1 MISVLAKLFIPDY
14 KSFSS
19 PKVRKAYGT
28 LCSASGIVLNILLF
42 IIKFM
47 AGALSGAISVMADAF
62 NNLSDAGSSLVTLLG
77 FRLGGKKPDTDHPF
91 GHGRI
96 EYISGLVVSFLIL
109 LMGFELFKSSLIKII
124 NPAPVVSSPFA
135 LTILIISIIIK
146 IYMAI
151 YNKLIGK
158 RIHSPA
164 MLATSADS
172 LSDCIATLATLISL
186 LLVRFFNINI
196 DGYAGILV
204 ALFIF
209 YAGYSA
215 MKEVLGPILGQA
227 PDPRLVQE
235 IIEIIMESPV
245 SKGIHDLMVHDY
257 GPGRLFISVHVE
269 VDGKED
275 IYFLHNAIDIIE
287 KNLESALDCAA
298 VIHMDP
304 LKADDEETKQLRQ
317 QVMEVTRQ
325 KVDNRIEIH
334 DFRVVPGKSHTNIIF
349 DAFVPLDSDKSSK
362 ELTEEITDAVLG
374 INPEFHCIIKINKR

>member
-1 MISVLAKLFIPDY
+1 MISVLARLFIPDY

-28 LCSASGIVLNILLF
+28 LCSSLGIALNILLF
-42 IIKFM
+42 FIKFI
-47 AGALSGAISVMADAF
+47 AGTLSGAISVTADAF

-77 FRLGGKKPDTDHPF
+77 FRLAGKKPDTDHPF

-96 EYISGLVVSFLIL
+96 EYISGLIVSFLIL
-109 LMGFELFKSSLIKII
+109 LMGFELFKSSFIKII
-124 NPAPVVSSPFA
+124 NPTPVVSSPFA
-135 LTILIISIIIK
+135 LAILIISIIIK

-151 YNKLIGK
+151 YNKHFGK
-158 RIHSPA
+158 KIHSPA
-164 MLATSADS
+164 MLATSVDS

-186 LLVRFFNINI
+186 TLIYFLKINI

-215 MKEVLGPILGQA
+215 MGEVLGPILGQA

-235 IIEIIMESPV
+235 IQEIIMENPV
-245 SKGIHDLMVHDY
+245 AKGIHDLIVHDY

-275 IYFLHNAIDIIE
+275 IYALHNAIDIIE
-287 KNLESALDCAA
+287 KSLESTLDCAA

-304 LKADDEETKQLRQ
+304 LKADDEETQSLRI
-317 QVMEVTRQ
+317 QVMEAI
-325 KVDNRIEIH
+325 KEKIDSRIDIH

-349 DAFVPLDSDKSSK
+349 DAFVPLDSDKSTK
-362 ELTEEITDAVLG
+362 ELTEEIIKVVSG
-374 INPEFHCIIKINKR
+374 INSNFHCITKINKR